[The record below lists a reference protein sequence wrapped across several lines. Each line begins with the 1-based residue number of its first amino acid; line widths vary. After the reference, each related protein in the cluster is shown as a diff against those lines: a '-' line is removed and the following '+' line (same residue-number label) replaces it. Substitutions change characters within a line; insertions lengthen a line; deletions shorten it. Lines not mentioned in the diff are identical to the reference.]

1 MSMSAEVTQVAS
13 EELETKHNG
22 RDVETLEPI
31 THDYDK
37 VGQLVIGECTAC
49 ATGHSR
55 RLLRRD
61 YDIEDD
67 FQQSLAVGDD
77 DWLPT
82 VIYRYCDECG
92 REESHLVV

>member
-1 MSMSAEVTQVAS
+1 MAGNTATTDG
-13 EELETKHNG
+13 EELKTEHNG
-22 RDVETLEPI
+22 RDVESLEPI

-49 ATGHSR
+49 AAGHSR

-61 YDIEDD
+61 YDIEED
-67 FQQSLAVGDD
+67 FQQSLAVDDD

-82 VIYRYCDECG
+82 VIHRYCDECG
-92 REESHLVV
+92 RKESHFVC